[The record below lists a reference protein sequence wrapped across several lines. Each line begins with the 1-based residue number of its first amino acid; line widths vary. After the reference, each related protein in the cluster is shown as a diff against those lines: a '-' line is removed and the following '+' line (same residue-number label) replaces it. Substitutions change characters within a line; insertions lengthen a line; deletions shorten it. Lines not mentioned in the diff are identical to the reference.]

1 MSAILISGLRHYID
15 SRAEGNEEAT
25 MVRETGNTL
34 SLDRRR
40 VLGTAVG
47 AAFLAPNIANAQTP
61 QPVGSVE
68 DIKGEAFADSR
79 DKRRALERAAPLYL
93 TDVVAT
99 GPDSRLVLHL
109 GTMTTLKLGAS
120 ARLTIDKFLLN
131 VGGEITLQ
139 SGPILFDRP
148 EDSPPTDMQFH
159 SSFGLIAVRGTR
171 FFAGPSNNVFGVFVA
186 RGRVAVSGA
195 GTQVVVEAGQGTNI
209 AQPGAA
215 PTPPAPWGEPR
226 IRAAMASA
234 EM

>member
-40 VLGTAVG
+40 VLGAAVG